1 MLGFFGWF
9 QLVGLALFLG
19 IFLGRTLY
27 LRIRRR
33 IDAITLGIG
42 RKGWRGLVELL
53 LFTLVNV
60 WAVEVVLYAIRAPW
74 RLFPAPLHTVL
85 FDSLP
90 LRAIGVVLV
99 IGGLVLFAWA
109 IRDLGPSWRL
119 GIDERSPGRLV
130 TQGIYALSRHPIY
143 LFFNLYFV
151 GTLMINGTLVFL
163 LFALLAAANLHLQ
176 ILSEEA
182 FLLQVYGQDYRVYCL
197 RTGRYLGWRG
207 VRPTAAPTG
216 SED

>member
-9 QLVGLALFLG
+9 QLAGLALFLG
-19 IFLGRTLY
+19 VFLGRTLY
-27 LRIRRR
+27 LHIHRR
-33 IDAITLGIG
+33 INAITLNIG
-42 RKGWRGLVELL
+42 RKGWRGLVELF

-60 WAVEVVLYAIRAPW
+60 WAVEVSLYAFQAPW

-85 FDSLP
+85 LDSLP
-90 LRAIGVVLV
+90 TRMLGVTLV
-99 IGGLVLFAWA
+99 VGGLFLFTWA

-119 GIDERSPGRLV
+119 GIDEQRPGRLV
-130 TQGIYALSRHPIY
+130 TRGIYALSRHPIY

-151 GTLMINGTLVFL
+151 GTFLINGTLIFL

-176 ILSEEA
+176 ILIEEA
-182 FLLQVYGQDYRVYCL
+182 FLLQVYGQDYRLYCL
-197 RTGRYLGWRG
+197 RTWRYLGWRG
-207 VRPTAAPTG
+207 VRPRAAPTG